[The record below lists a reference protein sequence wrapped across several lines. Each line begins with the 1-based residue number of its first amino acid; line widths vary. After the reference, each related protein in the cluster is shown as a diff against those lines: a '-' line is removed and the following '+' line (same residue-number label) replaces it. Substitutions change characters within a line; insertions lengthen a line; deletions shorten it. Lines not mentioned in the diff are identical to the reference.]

1 MDSLQVLQNDES
13 LEVVQIYQKVILDR
27 YLNWHASVERFKM
40 DVCMISLE
48 EKVFWPFRIL
58 VLYELKFINSLITIL
73 SFVLYL
79 TFTTTRQETEDISIP
94 LVLIKTGLFYIS

>member
-1 MDSLQVLQNDES
+1 
-13 LEVVQIYQKVILDR
+13 
-27 YLNWHASVERFKM
+27 
-40 DVCMISLE
+40 MISLE

-94 LVLIKTGLFYIS
+94 LVLIPTGLIYISYNALDFDNLNKDKTMPVYC